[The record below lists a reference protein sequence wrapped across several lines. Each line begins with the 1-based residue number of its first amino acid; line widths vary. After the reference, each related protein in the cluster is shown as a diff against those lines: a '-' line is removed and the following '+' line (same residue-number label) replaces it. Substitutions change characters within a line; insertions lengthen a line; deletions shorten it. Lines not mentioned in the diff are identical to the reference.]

1 MLYPSIDKML
11 EKVDSKYSLVVAASR
26 RARKLREGEKSELKG
41 PKSHKQ
47 VGVALEEI
55 YGDYIK
61 IKRDGQDADETP
73 ENDGK

>member
-26 RARKLREGEKSELKG
+26 RARQLREGDKSELKG

-55 YGDYIK
+55 YGDYLK
-61 IKRDGQDADETP
+61 IKREAEEGAEAT
-73 ENDGK
+73 E

>member
-26 RARKLREGEKSELKG
+26 RARQLREGENSELKQ
-41 PKSHKQ
+41 PKSNKQ

-55 YGDYIK
+55 YGDYVR
-61 IKRDGQDADETP
+61 IKRDGQELADSEQT
-73 ENDGK
+73 EK